1 MMSDFMFPIYLATNK
16 IQDQR
21 EDRRETEKSE
31 QVQKAQLKIKTREAR
46 GRPRQN
52 KREAKLK
59 HGNLQISKGLYIII
73 WYCKY
78 KG

>member
-16 IQDQR
+16 FQKQT
-21 EDRRETEKSE
+21 ETEKSE
-31 QVQKAQLKIKTREAR
+31 QEQKAQLKIETREAR
-46 GRPRQN
+46 SRPRQN

-59 HGNLQISKGLYIII
+59 HSNLQISKGLYIII

>member
-1 MMSDFMFPIYLATNK
+1 MNDVRLHVPYIFGNK
-16 IQDQR
+16 QISKT
-21 EDRRETEKSE
+21 DRRETEKSE
-31 QVQKAQLKIKTREAR
+31 QEQKAQLKIETREAH

-73 WYCKY
+73 WYCRY

>member
-1 MMSDFMFPIYLATNK
+1 MMSDFMFPIYIWQKTNFK
-16 IQDQR
+16 KT
-21 EDRRETEKSE
+21 DRRETEKSE
-31 QVQKAQLKIKTREAR
+31 QEQKAQLKIETREAC